1 MKRGV
6 RAFSVVLAVVAA
18 LGAGAVFGREWWLT
32 GRFIEKTDN
41 AFVHA
46 DITAVSPKV
55 DGYVAQVLVDDNAT
69 VAAGDVLARIEDSSF
84 RAEVARARAAL
95 AEKQAAFA
103 NLDRRRALQAALV
116 AEAEA
121 AVRAAEADADRSRK
135 ELERAN
141 ALADRGWTSRR
152 RHDDAVADERGA
164 EAGVARARARLMAE
178 KRRRAVID
186 SESAEAEAEIAR
198 ARAELTL
205 AEIDLRH
212 TAVNAPASGVV
223 GNLRV
228 ERGEYVRAGMRLAAV
243 VPLREVWVVANYKE
257 TQLTRMAPGQTVTV
271 EVDAFPGAVVQ
282 GRVDSVAPASGAQ
295 FSLLPPDNAT
305 GNYTKVVQRIPVK
318 IVLEP
323 EHALEGRLRPGMSV
337 VARVDT
343 RTEARRGRPVWGF
356 LLGGSAADTA
366 TRESGS

>member
-1 MKRGV
+1 MRRGA
-6 RAFSVVLAVVAA
+6 RAFSVALAIMAA
-18 LGAGAVFGREWWLT
+18 LGAGVVFGREWWLT

-55 DGYVAQVLVDDNAT
+55 GGYVAQVLVDDNAAVT
-69 VAAGDVLARIEDSSF
+69 AGDALVRIEDSSF

-95 AEKQAAFA
+95 AEKRAARA

-121 AVRAAEADADRSRK
+121 SVRAAEADADRSRK

-141 ALADRGWTSRR
+141 ALADRGWASRR
-152 RHDDAVADERGA
+152 HYDDAVADERGA
-164 EAGVARARARLMAE
+164 EAEVARARARLMAG
-178 KRRRAVID
+178 KRQRAVID
-186 SESAEAEAEIAR
+186 SERAEADAEIER

-212 TAVNAPASGVV
+212 ATINAPASGVV

-228 ERGEYVRAGMRLAAV
+228 ERGEYVRTGMRLAAV

-257 TQLTRMAPGQTVTV
+257 TQLARMTPGQPATV
-271 EVDAFPGAVVQ
+271 EVDAFPDAVVR

-323 EHALEGRLRPGMSV
+323 GHALEGRLRPGMSV

-343 RTEARRGRPVWGF
+343 RTAARRGRPVPG
-356 LLGGSAADTA
+356 LPGDSAAGA
-366 TRESGS
+366 AARESGS

>member
-6 RAFSVVLAVVAA
+6 RAFSVVAAVVAA

-55 DGYVAQVLVDDNAT
+55 GGYVAQVLVDDNAT
-69 VAAGDVLARIEDSSF
+69 VAAGDVLVLIEDSSF

-103 NLDRRRALQAALV
+103 NLDQRRALQAALV

-135 ELERAN
+135 ELERAD
-141 ALADRGWTSRR
+141 ALADRGWASRR
-152 RHDDAVADERGA
+152 HHDDAVADERG
-164 EAGVARARARLMAE
+164 
-178 KRRRAVID
+178 
-186 SESAEAEAEIAR
+186 AEAEIAR

-212 TAVNAPASGVV
+212 TTVNAPASGVV

-228 ERGEYVRAGMRLAAV
+228 ERGEYVRTGMRLAAV

-271 EVDAFPGAVVQ
+271 EVDAFPGVVVQ

-323 EHALEGRLRPGMSV
+323 GHALEGRLRPGMSV

-343 RTEARRGRPVWGF
+343 RTAAQRERPVRGF
-356 LLGGSAADTA
+356 LGGSAADTA